1 MNAQPPLPEVPKHD
15 CCGLTQSPFAKAESE
30 CLATAR
36 ELNQI
41 LEQEA
46 DILKRFAKTDLLK
59 LIPGKEFL
67 VNELGQKLRCLKDEG
82 GEVFSIS
89 QPLKDLLKKIDLLN
103 GSNRVFI
110 QRSLA
115 HWQDFL
121 SVLIPSRYRPPG
133 RNPGDYPVVP
143 RGFSFNREV

>member
-1 MNAQPPLPEVPKHD
+1 MNAQSPLPEIPEHIHCV
-15 CCGLTQSPFAKAESE
+15 LAQSPFAEAETE

-36 ELNQI
+36 ELNQV

-46 DILKRFAKTDLLK
+46 DILKRFAKDELLK

-67 VNELGQKLRCLKDEG
+67 INELGQKLQGLKNTG
-82 GEVFSIS
+82 GEVLSIS
-89 QPLKDLLKKIDLLN
+89 QPLKDLLEKISRLN

-133 RNPGDYPVVP
+133 GNPGSYPAIP
-143 RGFSFNREV
+143 RGLSFSREV